1 MNKDCLL
8 IIAQQ
13 AHMMWW
19 EEHEANKKSITIKLY
34 ADLYNENFPEVND
47 QYFLDDIRNEG
58 YRLCLNCDHD
68 SCDYYLQDYYEH
80 EHDTSDYI
88 YNF

>member
-19 EEHEANKKSITIKLY
+19 EDHEANKREITIKCR
-34 ADLYNENFPEVND
+34 ADFYNDNFPDAND
-47 QYFLDDIRNEG
+47 QTFLDDIRRDG
-58 YRLCLNCDHD
+58 YGLCLNCDHD
-68 SCDYYLQDYYEH
+68 TSKYYLEDYFR
-80 EHDTSDYI
+80 YI
-88 YNF
+88 HVNPNNN

>member
-19 EEHEANKKSITIKLY
+19 EDHEANKKSIETKCW
-34 ADLYNENFPEVND
+34 ADFYNDNFADATD
-47 QYFLDDIRNEG
+47 QDFLDDIRRDG
-58 YRLCLNCDHD
+58 YMLCLNCDHD
-68 SCDYYLQDYYEH
+68 TSDYYLKD
-80 EHDTSDYI
+80 SLNFI
-88 YNF
+88 YD